1 MTVQE
6 ITILRAACRQAR
18 KAHVFSDFRSAFR
31 CNRLS
36 GDSVERAAWS
46 ALYDWDA
53 LDVVVNGD
61 SVRLGLD
68 IERVVG
74 EKI

>member
-6 ITILRAACRQAR
+6 ITIL
-18 KAHVFSDFRSAFR
+18 
-31 CNRLS
+31 
-36 GDSVERAAWS
+36 RAAWS

-61 SVRLGLD
+61 SVRLGFD
-68 IERVVG
+68 IERVMG